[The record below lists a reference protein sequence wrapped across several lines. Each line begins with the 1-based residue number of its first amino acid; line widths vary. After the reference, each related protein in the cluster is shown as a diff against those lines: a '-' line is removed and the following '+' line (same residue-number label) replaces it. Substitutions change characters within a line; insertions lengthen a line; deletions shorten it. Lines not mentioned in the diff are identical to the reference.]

1 MSRLTPGHPLES
13 LHYYQNTQTL
23 TLYDLRYIV
32 FIILMCY
39 MCCVTTDN
47 DLPPRLIFTGTF
59 RCDVRS
65 LWWFMCLYHQLISV
79 LVTTV
84 VTLQPSPAPIL
95 SSPLLSSS
103 LQSTVQLLVLIVHTN
118 VSLRAKIWR
127 NSRDGSD
134 DVVLTHY
141 CVIIRRLN
149 CVMTLLSGQ
158 CQASSDTI
166 TQTIIS
172 PWLRAPSALWS
183 GVKML
188 TRTLSCKPVNC
199 I

>member
-1 MSRLTPGHPLES
+1 
-13 LHYYQNTQTL
+13 
-23 TLYDLRYIV
+23 
-32 FIILMCY
+32 MCY

-65 LWWFMCLYHQLISV
+65 HWWFMCLYHQLISV

-84 VTLQPSPAPIL
+84 VTLQPSPAPLL
-95 SSPLLSSS
+95 SSPL

-118 VSLRAKIWR
+118 DRLRAKIWR

-134 DVVLTHY
+134 DVVLTYY
-141 CVIIRRLN
+141 CVITRRLN
-149 CVMTLLSGQ
+149 CVMTLLAGH
-158 CQASSDTI
+158 CQDNSDTI

-172 PWLRAPSALWS
+172 LCLRAPSALWS

-199 I
+199 V